1 LLPARVP
8 ALNQFFLVKT
18 LSGRAGYRE
27 HLNERNQAQNWS
39 FEAGDRKQEEGRS
52 QKKCCYKYEML
63 PAYKMLTLLL

>member
-27 HLNERNQAQNWS
+27 HLNESNQARNWS
-39 FEAGDRKQEEGRS
+39 FEAGGKS
-52 QKKCCYKYEML
+52 QKEGARRSVVTNMRCSQRIRC
-63 PAYKMLTLLL
+63 